1 MVRPE
6 NGSAKM
12 ELEWGRKDGKETEGT
27 FVPLQASDSVAH
39 HIKNITFKFHNQFCE
54 SPYQFYFTF
63 KKLRLR
69 KYQQPVEPAV
79 GLGCLLARLASVVP
93 TSLPPD

>member
-12 ELEWGRKDGKETEGT
+12 ELEWGRKDGKEMEAT
-27 FVPLQASDSVAH
+27 FVTLVPLHASDSVAH

-54 SPYQFYFTF
+54 SPYQFYFMF
-63 KKLRLR
+63 KKLKLR
-69 KYQQPVEPAV
+69 KSQ
-79 GLGCLLARLASVVP
+79 
-93 TSLPPD
+93 